1 MTSCV
6 FYNVKRRM
14 INDDDV
20 FDMNSDGRRKEE
32 NKRIVERNRSNK
44 R

>member
-1 MTSCV
+1 
-6 FYNVKRRM
+6 M

-32 NKRIVERNRSNK
+32 NKRIVERYRSNE

>member
-1 MTSCV
+1 
-6 FYNVKRRM
+6 M
-14 INDDDV
+14 INDDAV

-32 NKRIVERNRSNK
+32 NKRIVERNRSNE